1 MEYAD
6 PATFPAIGQR
16 LRLLRMALMPRS
28 SRAQFARLVGL
39 SRTTWVKCE
48 IGTAR
53 LSLTT
58 ALVLHQKFGV
68 SLDWVYLGDG
78 RTMPQGLMMKIAA
91 LGQGE
96 HSQDSAP

>member
-78 RTMPQGLMMKIAA
+78 RTMPQELMMRIAA
-91 LGQGE
+91 LEQGDQE
-96 HSQDSAP
+96 PEK